1 MMKAVKLAALAAG
14 LTLGAG
20 AAQAQQASGGPGM
33 PVLVGSVDAPELR
46 GPDDSAANL
55 EKAVREERLAAEKA
69 KATRAVPAKPADILA
84 GGEVH
89 DSKGVVL
96 GKIESVSMSAAVV
109 VADAGKV
116 EVPLEAFGK
125 NNKGLLL
132 ALTKK
137 DFDAMVAG
145 ANKPAN

>member
-1 MMKAVKLAALAAG
+1 MKAGKLAALAAG

-33 PVLVGSVDAPELR
+33 PVLVGSVDAPELK
-46 GPDDSAANL
+46 GPDDSAARMD
-55 EKAVREERLAAEKA
+55 KALREERLEREKA
-69 KATRAVPAKPADILA
+69 KATRAVPAKPGDVTA
-84 GGEVH
+84 GSEVR

-96 GKIESVSMSAAVV
+96 GKVESASMSAAVV
-109 VADAGKV
+109 TTETGKV

>member
-1 MMKAVKLAALAAG
+1 MKAVKLAALVAG
-14 LTLGAG
+14 LVVGAG
-20 AAQAQQASGGPGM
+20 AAHAQTGPGN
-33 PVLVGSVDAPELR
+33 PVLVGSVGAPELK
-46 GPDDSAANL
+46 GPDDSAANID
-55 EKAVREERLAAEKA
+55 KAVREERVEAAAKA
-69 KATRAVPAKPADILA
+69 KTARAVPAKPGDVTA
-84 GGEVH
+84 GSEVR

-96 GKIESVSMSAAVV
+96 GKVESVDMSAAVV
-109 VADAGKV
+109 VAEAGKV

>member
-1 MMKAVKLAALAAG
+1 MKAVELAAIGAA
-14 LTLGAG
+14 LVLGIG
-20 AAQAQQASGGPGM
+20 TAQAQQASGGPGN
-33 PVLVGSVDAPELR
+33 PVLVGAVDAPELK
-46 GPDDSAANL
+46 GPDDSASRID
-55 EKAVREERLAAEKA
+55 KAVRESRLEAEKG
-69 KATRAVPAKPADILA
+69 KPTRAVPAKPADVTT
-84 GGEVH
+84 GSEVR

-96 GKIESVSMSAAVV
+96 GKIESASMSAAVV
-109 VADAGKV
+109 ATEAGKV

>member
-1 MMKAVKLAALAAG
+1 MKAVKLAALAAG

-20 AAQAQQASGGPGM
+20 VAQAQQGSAGPGM
-33 PVLVGSVDAPELR
+33 PVLVGSVDAPELK
-46 GPDDSAANL
+46 GPDDSAARMD
-55 EKAVREERLAAEKA
+55 KAVRDSRLDAEKP
-69 KATRAVPAKPADILA
+69 KTVRAVPAKPEDVAA
-84 GGEVH
+84 GSEVR

-96 GKIESVSMSAAVV
+96 GRIESVSMSAAVV

-132 ALTKK
+132 ALTRK
-137 DFDAMVAG
+137 DFDAMVVS